1 MEFRGQ
7 IMATETHLDALSTDV
22 AGSEKPGEPT
32 CGRVVAQRDAVG
44 VEFGNRFRWGSL
56 ATSSTSALL
65 GKFSEA
71 LLWATDFLSATASL
85 EKSPDIILEAHTR
98 LLGLLHVKTGEEQKR
113 DQVEEP
119 FFVQT
124 SEKTLFTSPLPRPE
138 VLWGFTAARPTP
150 LTRKHPP
157 GCLGPGF
164 LCPVKPFHG
173 LPSVLQKYVGLLICS

>member
-1 MEFRGQ
+1 
-7 IMATETHLDALSTDV
+7 MATETHLDALSTDV
-22 AGSEKPGEPT
+22 AGSEKLGEST
-32 CGRVVAQRDAVG
+32 CGRVVAQCDAMG
-44 VEFGNRFRWGSL
+44 VEFGNRLSWGSL

-138 VLWGFTAARPTP
+138 VLWSFTAARPTP